1 MSSGTFIC
9 FKSSL
14 KVELTYQQSRNKFCI
29 YYYGVKKKPTI
40 TQVTFSE
47 ILVQVFICIFL
58 LVQMR
63 AAAQKSVYIQA
74 QHQNIFFYLPTST
87 HSFSN
92 EMLNSVDF
100 IGKLKRLKCFI
111 DSSVSFLCFFL
122 PVRHWQSM
130 TVYLPLH
137 LLKRKKFVL

>member
-14 KVELTYQQSRNKFCI
+14 KVELAYQQSRNKFCI
-29 YYYGVKKKPTI
+29 YYYGVKKKKPTI

-74 QHQNIFFYLPTST
+74 QHQNFFFYLPTST

-100 IGKLKRLKCFI
+100 IGKLKSFI

-130 TVYLPLH
+130 IVYLPLH